1 MRGRVEGCNQLLGIS
16 QGDDGHGLFLR
27 RVLSTAQ
34 MDPNNNQDDP
44 WFLLGVNSF
53 GTKVSQIGK
62 SCLTLL
68 LSAMSRSY

>member
-1 MRGRVEGCNQLLGIS
+1 MEGCNQLLGIS

-44 WFLLGVNSF
+44 WFLLGVASF
-53 GTKVSQIGK
+53 GTKVSQIRI
-62 SCLTLL
+62 L
-68 LSAMSRSY
+68 LSCFGGPRMTLISV